1 MQLVRN
7 IKNMQETIK
16 NQEKKVLPDSRNGM
30 ICGICSLIQFW
41 SLSNIKVTSIA
52 AVLIAIF
59 GLIFSIKAKKMYKNA
74 PSKYLGSGMA
84 TAGLITSIIGL
95 VLGLFFVYYAFLRVR
110 F

>member
-1 MQLVRN
+1 MWNLL
-7 IKNMQETIK
+7 IEPILEFIEYKSYF
-16 NQEKKVLPDSRNGM
+16 D
-30 ICGICSLIQFW
+30 CSCFNCHIW
-41 SLSNIKVTSIA
+41 TD
-52 AVLIAIF
+52 IF
-59 GLIFSIKAKKMYKNA
+59 YKGKKMYKNA